1 MEALT
6 LLPETPHARPV
17 PVLTA
22 RAGLAVVRD
31 REELCIV
38 HVGSG
43 WPLAWPPVLYLP
55 TPAAAAAAMD
65 VALALLGVDWT
76 ANAPAIIAR
85 VNRVALLQAMQRAAI
100 PPRRLPYHDHRRRL
114 RPYQAEAKR
123 AAIRLVRGW
132 IAQWYDYD
140 PLRWDRNYGTA
151 IPPQRQPCRRFVAR
165 AGLLRGIARRA
176 ERSHG

>member
-6 LLPETPHARPV
+6 FLPDTPDARLV
-17 PVLTA
+17 PVLVE

-31 REELCIV
+31 DDDLRVV
-38 HVGSG
+38 HVGTG
-43 WPLAWPPVLYLP
+43 LPLASSLVLYLP
-55 TPAAAAAAMD
+55 DPAAAVAAMD
-65 VALALLGVDWT
+65 AALSLPGVDWT
-76 ANAPAIIAR
+76 ADAAAIVAR